1 MVREL
6 DGLERLMYCCL
17 CLSVCGGPGRLSD
30 GTGAG
35 RSGAADVLLSCLSV
49 CGGPGRLSDGTG
61 AGRSGAADV
70 LLSLS
75 VSVRRT
81 RTSVGWYGEL
91 DGLERLMYYCLCLS
105 VCGGPGRLS
114 DGTGAGRSGAADQDA
129 AAAGRQGGPGHHH
142 LGHRCPLEVRRG
154 SQKYQEAEQS
164 RDC

>member
-17 CLSVCGGPGRLSD
+17 CLP
-30 GTGAG
+30 
-35 RSGAADVLLSCLSV
+35 V

-81 RTSVGWYGEL
+81 RTSVGWYG
-91 DGLERLMYYCLCLS
+91 S
-105 VCGGPGRLS
+105 WTVW
-114 DGTGAGRSGAADQDA
+114 SG
-129 AAAGRQGGPGHHH
+129 
-142 LGHRCPLEVRRG
+142 
-154 SQKYQEAEQS
+154 
-164 RDC
+164 